1 MKKVIVVILVVLA
14 VISGIFYFSKVN
26 FTPDIETDVLGSF
39 KNWKTYD
46 GKSELGLTLKYPDT
60 WTIYEDDFPDYV
72 SFMEGNDNRLNV
84 YREKAADKKQTLNEW
99 LKFRDKT
106 NKEAMGGQYNDYVI
120 SSKKIKVAK
129 LSAVK
134 RYEHADAAG
143 FDTVQV
149 YVKSGNY
156 FYSFALGIGSAGFYT
171 PKEEKVF
178 DKILS
183 TVKFSK

>member
-1 MKKVIVVILVVLA
+1 MKKVFVAILAVLA
-14 VISGIFYFSKVN
+14 VISGIFYFSKIN

-46 GKSELGLTLKYPDT
+46 GKSEMGLTLKYPGT
-60 WTIYEDDFPDYV
+60 WTIYDDYDFPDYI
-72 SFMEGNDNRLNV
+72 SFMEGDNNRLNV
-84 YREKAADKKQTLNEW
+84 YREKVANKKQTLNEW
-99 LKFRDKT
+99 LKSRDKT
-106 NKEAMGGQYNDYVI
+106 NKEASQYNDYVI
-120 SSKKIKVAK
+120 SSKKVKVAK

-143 FDTVQV
+143 FDTIQV
-149 YVKSGNY
+149 YVKNGSY
-156 FYSFALGIGSAGFYT
+156 FNAFALGIGSAGFYT
-171 PKEEKVF
+171 PEDEKVF